1 MFQAI
6 CLPRLAID
14 SDIRDFFSAH
24 RGHTC
29 RQRKVRYYKTGSEE
43 MLDVD
48 LGRKVSKI
56 ETFEGELNK
65 VMEVRTMK
73 ARRGVSMAIREA
85 SQDLFPEE

>member
-1 MFQAI
+1 
-6 CLPRLAID
+6 
-14 SDIRDFFSAH
+14 
-24 RGHTC
+24 
-29 RQRKVRYYKTGSEE
+29 

-48 LGRKVSKI
+48 LCRKVSKI

-73 ARRGVSMAIREA
+73 VRRGVSMAIREA